1 MKTKGALL
9 RNFNEK
15 WAIEEIEIGD
25 PRKSEVKIRMEAA
38 GMCHSDHHLV
48 TGGIPMAGFP
58 VLGGHE
64 GAGIVEQVGEGVT
77 DFEVGDHV
85 VLSFIPSCG
94 KCPSCRSGLSNLCDM
109 GAMLLQGEAVS
120 DHTFRVHTAAGEDVY
135 PMTLLGTFS
144 PYMVVHET
152 SVVKI
157 DKSIPFE
164 VACLVGCGVPTG
176 YGSATHSAKVQPGED
191 VAIVG
196 IGGVG
201 ISALQ
206 GTVISGARYIF
217 AIDPVEWKREQAL
230 KFGATHAFAS
240 VEEAAMTIAELTEGQ
255 MAKKVIVTVG
265 EVQGKDVDLW
275 MGITAKAGTCV
286 LTGMGNMME
295 SEVTLNLAMLT
306 LLQKNLQGT
315 IFGGA
320 SPKLD
325 IPQLLSMYKLGK
337 LNLDDMV
344 TRQYRLDQINEGYQD
359 MLDGKNI
366 RGVIRFTDEDHVS

>member
-15 WAIEEIEIGD
+15 WAVEEIEIGD
-25 PRKSEVKIRMEAA
+25 PRKGEVKIRMEAA
-38 GMCHSDHHLV
+38 GMCHSDHHLM

-64 GAGIVEQVGEGVT
+64 GAGIVEELGEGVT

-120 DHTFRVHTAAGEDVY
+120 DHTFRVHTAAGENVY
-135 PMTLLGTFS
+135 PMTLLGTFA

-157 DKSIPFE
+157 DPSIPFE

-176 YGSATHSAKVQPGED
+176 FGSATHSAKVQPGED

-217 AIDPVEWKREQAL
+217 AIDPIEWKREQAL

-240 VEEAAMTIAELTEGQ
+240 VEEAAMTIAEVTAGQ

-265 EVQGKDVDLW
+265 EVHGKDVDLW

-286 LTGMGNMME
+286 LTGMGSMME
-295 SEVTLNLAMLT
+295 SDVTLNLAMLT

-325 IPQLLSMYKLGK
+325 IPQLLSLYKMGK

-366 RGVIRFTDEDHVS
+366 RGVIRFTDEDH